1 MRKNDS
7 EMLLVY
13 VDGTYANSYVKI
25 GSSSVPLSSLRSVL
39 NWKHCPRPWKP
50 DLNPKSSIQHLLKST
65 LIRGKEEENMFMSKY
80 NSDILESFSEEYFLD
95 ALFFSPLRPV
105 LLFDRTRYW
114 NIIKKHAAH
123 IAHVVEANYSSEM
136 FLQNLDILGEVFKM
150 ILSKAVLILSLWK
163 PWKLFLI

>member
-80 NSDILESFSEEYFLD
+80 NSDILESFSEEIFLD
-95 ALFFSPLRPV
+95 DSSFHPLRPEYLDDPV
-105 LLFDRTRYW
+105 LFFERTRYKR
-114 NIIKKHAAH
+114 NMKK
-123 IAHVVEANYSSEM
+123 ETCCSYCPCCRS
-136 FLQNLDILGEVFKM
+136 
-150 ILSKAVLILSLWK
+150 
-163 PWKLFLI
+163 KLFVWNVPSKSWYFRRGF

>member
-80 NSDILESFSEEYFLD
+80 NSDILESFSEEIFLD
-95 ALFFSPLRPV
+95 DSSFHPLRPEYLDDPV
-105 LLFDRTRYW
+105 LFFERTRYKR
-114 NIIKKHAAH
+114 NMKK
-123 IAHVVEANYSSEM
+123 ETCCSYCPCCRS
-136 FLQNLDILGEVFKM
+136 
-150 ILSKAVLILSLWK
+150 
-163 PWKLFLI
+163 KLFVWNVPSKSWYFRRSFQNDIV

>member
-1 MRKNDS
+1 MLEWRCLWARWYHRRFYVRVWFGWWVDLGLGFYIFYSWNALIDMRKNDS

-39 NWKHCPRPWKP
+39 NCKRCPRPWKL

-80 NSDILESFSEEYFLD
+80 NSDILESFSEE
-95 ALFFSPLRPV
+95 FF
-105 LLFDRTRYW
+105 
-114 NIIKKHAAH
+114 
-123 IAHVVEANYSSEM
+123 
-136 FLQNLDILGEVFKM
+136 
-150 ILSKAVLILSLWK
+150 
-163 PWKLFLI
+163 